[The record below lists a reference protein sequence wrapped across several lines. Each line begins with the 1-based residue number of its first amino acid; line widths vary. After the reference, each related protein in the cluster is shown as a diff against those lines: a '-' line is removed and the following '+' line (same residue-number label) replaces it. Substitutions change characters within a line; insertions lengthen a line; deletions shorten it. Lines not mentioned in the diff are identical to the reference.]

1 MPKLMLHM
9 EIDTWV
15 QWNNL
20 TIHIQN
26 VRVRNSLWLD
36 RLKQSLNESSWWVSE
51 VDKVKAIIV
60 LVPVIVLVLAI

>member
-1 MPKLMLHM
+1 LGSVEQFDNPHS
-9 EIDTWV
+9 ECE
-15 QWNNL
+15 
-20 TIHIQN
+20 
-26 VRVRNSLWLD
+26 VRNSLWLD